1 MKLSKCRKL
10 LKAKSQLIRR
20 RSKANVLNEDSDISD
35 SNSSDND
42 DEFNDSPISSKY
54 NYLFDQNLSKKDL
67 ENDLA
72 RSWYY
77 YIL

>member
-10 LKAKSQLIRR
+10 LKAKSQQIRR

-35 SNSSDND
+35 SSSSDND

-54 NYLFDQNLSKKDL
+54 NYLFDKNLSKKDL

-72 RSWYY
+72 R
-77 YIL
+77 